1 MIVLCRAIARTEG
14 DAMKRLPTLEQLQR
28 GVRARVCAGCKDRS
42 DDGASKTIDEACR
55 CEQTCPLFAHLPV
68 LRQAARQL
76 DPMLADPPKVL
87 HRGLQRLWRGGE
99 EILTGKNRHPRG
111 GVL

>member
-1 MIVLCRAIARTEG
+1 MILPCRAIARTEG

-76 DPMLADPPKVL
+76 DPMLADRPKAL
-87 HRGLQRLWRGGE
+87 HRVLQRLGRGRKD
-99 EILTGKNRHPRG
+99 ISRGKYGHR
-111 GVL
+111 VVEL